1 MKLVET
7 KIYLK
12 FILWFVAVS
21 ILPLVVLLASFAL
34 SSQYRGFLQAG
45 VLPAN
50 ILIGLFVS
58 LALVFGL
65 SLVATRRLSK
75 NVTAPAQVAVNELS
89 KVVGL
94 LLTSIQGLS
103 NISQTNNQISQFLTS
118 SSQQQQS
125 GLKAGSQSLS
135 KMVHSLVEITHKTG
149 AATDSVGK
157 ANKLAED
164 GKIQSEKALASLVAV
179 KNLLTDTQKLSQAL
193 DQYAQQV
200 GEIAQRVETVAETT
214 KFFSLN
220 MSIEAKKASYSEEFA
235 GLVTQ
240 IRDLNNIS
248 EQAASSIQSLAQ
260 DMRRQIDQSKK
271 SAVYEWQE
279 TNKSISVVSQTLNF
293 LTKISNNIDSI
304 AHDIQVVNTETNKT
318 YEDANQVNKVIS
330 NISQQ
335 SKLLV
340 KQTDDIAKV
349 IGEQLVVTRSLNKS
363 SIALNKV
370 TDTLSDLVGKN

>member
-12 FILWFVAVS
+12 FILWFLAVAL
-21 ILPLVVLLASFAL
+21 LPLVVLLGSFAV
-34 SSQYRGFLQAG
+34 SDQYRSFFQMGM
-45 VLPAN
+45 LPAN
-50 ILIGLFVS
+50 IMIGIFVS
-58 LALVFGL
+58 LAMVLGL
-65 SLVATRRLSK
+65 SLLATRSLSK
-75 NVTAPAQVAVNELS
+75 NITAPVQASVNELS
-89 KVVGL
+89 KVVNL
-94 LLTSIQGLS
+94 LLNSIQGLS
-103 NISQTNNQISQFLTS
+103 DISQTNNQISQFLTS
-118 SSQQQQS
+118 SSQQQQN
-125 GLKAGSQSLS
+125 GLKAGSQALS
-135 KMVHSLVEITHKTG
+135 KMVRSLVEITHKTG
-149 AATDSVGK
+149 AANSSVDK
-157 ANKLAED
+157 ANKLAEE
-164 GKIQSEKALASLVAV
+164 GKAQSENALASLAAV

-200 GEIAQRVETVAETT
+200 AEIAKRVEMVAETT

-220 MSIEAKKASYSEEFA
+220 MSIEAKKASYSEEFN

-248 EQAASSIQSLAQ
+248 EQAASSIQSLAK
-260 DMRRQIDQSKK
+260 DMSRQIDQSKQ

-279 TNKSISVVSQTLNF
+279 TNKSINVVTQTLSF
-293 LTKISNNIDSI
+293 LTKIISNIDSI
-304 AHDIQVVNTETNKT
+304 AHDIQVINKETTKT
-318 YEDANQVNKVIS
+318 YEDADQVNKVIS

-340 KQTDDIAKV
+340 KQTDDITKV

-363 SIALNKV
+363 SVALNKV